1 MNGKADKIEA
11 LARCELFRE
20 LSEPSLDSLAGCF
33 AFRHWSKGRVFSPEW
48 SHEGFH
54 VVVDGRLELMRCNL
68 RSGRGFTVSLLF
80 PGDAFDLLRLAG
92 DHEHHVTP
100 AAVDSLVLLSAP
112 LERIRQWREAQKG
125 FSGVLLR
132 ALAKQLIA
140 LEQTATDLAV
150 YDTSTRLAR
159 LLLRHL
165 ENQREQSSPG
175 TVIDLPNEVLAR
187 SIGTVRVVLN
197 RHIQELKRSGA
208 VETRRG
214 ALEILNLEELL
225 ARSQELESD

>member
-1 MNGKADKIEA
+1 M
-11 LARCELFRE
+11 
-20 LSEPSLDSLAGCF
+20 
-33 AFRHWSKGRVFSPEW
+33 
-48 SHEGFH
+48 
-54 VVVDGRLELMRCNL
+54 VVDGRLELMRCNL